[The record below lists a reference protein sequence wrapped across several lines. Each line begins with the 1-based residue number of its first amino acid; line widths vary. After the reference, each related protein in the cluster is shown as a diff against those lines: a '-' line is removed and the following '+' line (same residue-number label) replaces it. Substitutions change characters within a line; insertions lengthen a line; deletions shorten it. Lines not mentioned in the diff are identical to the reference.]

1 MGGDFW
7 FKTPLPPVSRREVFG
22 SGGRVLIQ
30 GFVLVQGRP
39 DQGNLEP
46 KVEGKK

>member
-1 MGGDFW
+1 MLAFLVQNVVFGDSTPEGFW
-7 FKTPLPPVSRREVFG
+7 FRRATFG
-22 SGGRVLIQ
+22 SKRLFGA
-30 GFVLVQGRP
+30 RP